1 MKRLAALFLVSL
13 FIIVNQSYCC
23 AEINEKDSP
32 RIQAEYHFKQF
43 QSKLNEL
50 ANWCADNQLP
60 HLEKITRDWT
70 DAFPSNK
77 ICLYEVTSD
86 YGWDKIL
93 PPCNSEKAK
102 QWREQFIALRTEYS
116 DKLYLLARKCSSQGY
131 ATYAVELYMLAL
143 RENPQNVTIRKI
155 IGNVPFQNRWAT
167 RFEIKMIR
175 EGKVDHSDFGWI
187 PQSHVAKYERGY
199 RYYKGRWMSKREEAR
214 LRREGNDPWLIIT
227 PHYRIYSYPSLEE
240 GVELGRK
247 LETLAIVWNQV
258 FLRFYATD
266 SQLKSFFR
274 GESPDFMQYNH
285 TVVYF
290 RDNDQYIKALAPK
303 LGSAAYET
311 AGIYKTPSIYKGVA
325 YFYAEEDSNLRTV
338 IHEATHQLFA
348 ETRAYTLV
356 PTAMKNCPAQG
367 LEYNYWVIEGIAMFM
382 ESLKESPG
390 LHELGDFR
398 DINLYIA
405 RYYFLRKKFYI
416 PFEQFTAM
424 GYTLFHNSQCENEH
438 YRQATGV
445 TWFLLFYDN
454 GKYRDAFIRYLSLV
468 YSGLDKPETLSELTG
483 VSYSQLDKEYKQ
495 FMLSTVQPDDEK
507 AFSILDE
514 IIKEIEMED
523 NAEKG
528 KGAEEENAD
537 Q

>member
-1 MKRLAALFLVSL
+1 MKRLVALFLLSL
-13 FIIVNQSYCC
+13 LIVVGQSYCC
-23 AEINEKDSP
+23 AEINENDSP
-32 RIQAEYHFKQF
+32 CVQAEYHFKQF
-43 QSKLNEL
+43 QLKLNEL

-60 HLEKITRDWT
+60 HLEKYTRDWT
-70 DAFPSNK
+70 DAFPSNS
-77 ICLYEVTSD
+77 ICIYEVTRE
-86 YGWDKIL
+86 YGWDAIL
-93 PPCNSEKAK
+93 PLCNSEKAK
-102 QWREQFIALRTEYS
+102 QWRERFIALRTEYS

-155 IGNVPFQNRWAT
+155 IGNTPFQNRWAT

-175 EGKVDHSDFGWI
+175 EGKVDHPDFGWI
-187 PQSHVAKYERGY
+187 PQKHVAKYERGY
-199 RYYKGRWMSKREEAR
+199 RYYKGKWMSKREEAR
-214 LRREGNDPWLIIT
+214 LRREKNDPWLIIT

-247 LETLAIVWNQV
+247 LETIAIVWNQV

-274 GESPDFMQYNH
+274 GECPDFMQYNH

-290 RDNDQYIKALAPK
+290 RDRDQYVEALAPK
-303 LGSAAYET
+303 LGSAAYDTE
-311 AGIYKTPSIYKGVA
+311 GIYNGVA
-325 YFYAEEDSNLRTV
+325 YFYAGKDSDPRAI

-356 PTAMKNCPAQG
+356 PTEMKNFSVQG
-367 LEYNYWVIEGIAMFM
+367 MESNFWVIEGIAMFM
-382 ESLKESPG
+382 ESLKESPR

-398 DINLYIA
+398 DNNLYTA
-405 RYYFLRKKFYI
+405 RYYLLRKNFYI

-424 GYTLFHNSQCENEH
+424 GHTLFYNSQCEYEL
-438 YRQATGV
+438 YQQATGV
-445 TWFLLFYDN
+445 TWFLLFYEN

-495 FMLSTVQPDDEK
+495 FILSTVQPDDKK
-507 AFSILDE
+507 AFDFLDE
-514 IIKEIEMED
+514 INKEYEMEE
-523 NAEKG
+523 NPEKG

>member
-1 MKRLAALFLVSL
+1 MKRLVAFFLISL
-13 FIIVNQSYCC
+13 FILVGQSYCY
-23 AEINEKDSP
+23 AEIDEKDLSFYSP
-32 RIQAEYHFKQF
+32 SVQAEYHFKRF
-43 QSKLNEL
+43 QLKLNEL

-93 PPCNSEKAK
+93 PQCNSEKAK
-102 QWREQFIALRTEYS
+102 QWREKFIALRTEYS

-131 ATYAVELYMLAL
+131 ATYAVELYMRAL
-143 RENPQNVTIRKI
+143 RENPQNKTIRKI
-155 IGNVPFQNRWAT
+155 IGNIPFQNRWAT
-167 RFEIKMIR
+167 RFEIKMTR
-175 EGKVDHSDFGWI
+175 EGKVDHPDFGWI
-187 PQSHVAKYERGY
+187 PQSHVAKYEMGNRFY
-199 RYYKGRWMSKREEAR
+199 RNQWMSEREEIR
-214 LRREGNDPWLIIT
+214 LRREKNDPWLIIT

-247 LETLAIVWNQV
+247 LETLAIVWNQI

-290 RDNDQYIKALAPK
+290 RDRDQYVETLAPI
-303 LGSAAYET
+303 LGSSAYET
-311 AGIYKTPSIYKGVA
+311 LGVYNGIA
-325 YFYAEEDSNLRTV
+325 YFYAGADSDPRTV

-356 PTAMKNCPAQG
+356 PTMMKNYPVQG
-367 LEYNYWVIEGIAMFM
+367 LESNYWVIEGIAMFM
-382 ESLKESPG
+382 ESLDESPG
-390 LHELGDFR
+390 LHELGDFH
-398 DINLYIA
+398 DYNLYSA
-405 RYYFLRKKFYI
+405 RYYLLRKKFYI
-416 PFEQFTAM
+416 PLEQFTAI
-424 GYTLFHNSQCENEH
+424 GHTLFYNSHCEDEL
-438 YRQATGV
+438 YQQASGV
-445 TWFLLFYDN
+445 TWFLLFYEN
-454 GKYRDAFIRYLSLV
+454 GRYRDAFIRYLSLV

-495 FMLSTVQPDDEK
+495 FMLSTVQSDDDEVFDK
-507 AFSILDE
+507 
-514 IIKEIEMED
+514 ME
-523 NAEKG
+523 
-528 KGAEEENAD
+528 AEEEDVEDSEEEDAD